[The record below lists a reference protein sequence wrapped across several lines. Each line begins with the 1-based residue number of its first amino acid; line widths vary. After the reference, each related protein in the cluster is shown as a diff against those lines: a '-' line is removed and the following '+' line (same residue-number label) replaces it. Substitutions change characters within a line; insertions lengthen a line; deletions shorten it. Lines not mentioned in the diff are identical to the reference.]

1 MSYFCYPPYNGLK
14 AQIGA
19 RPLTPEKCLRFYKKH
34 TFNTFLLH
42 RIKGLYKDDFFKAQA
57 IESEIMVGERK
68 CDYWYKRMD
77 ASGALVAKEVAQI
90 KRAVEALDLTPFKE

>member
-68 CDYWYKRMD
+68 Y